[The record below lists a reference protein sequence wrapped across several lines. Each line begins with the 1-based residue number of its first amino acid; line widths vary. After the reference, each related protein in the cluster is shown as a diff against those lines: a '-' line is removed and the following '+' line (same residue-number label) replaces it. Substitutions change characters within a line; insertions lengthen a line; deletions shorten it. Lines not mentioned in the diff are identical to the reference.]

1 MFKNKYI
8 TLLKLS
14 WQNGLAYPFSVI
26 TWRVRQML
34 STLMS
39 LTVWNVLFTDTQ
51 TLFGYTQSSMI
62 TYIFLVSFLQ
72 SMILASAL
80 TGLAQRIYSGEL
92 SNQLLKPINIFAYLG
107 VEEIA
112 DKIKNVGFLIVE
124 TLILFA
130 IFKPEIVFPSLAL
143 FLLFTL
149 WAIGGVILN
158 FCITL
163 LFGALGFWSPETW
176 GPRFLFFM
184 IIDFTA
190 GKLFPLDILPEFMQK
205 ALMFTPFPYLSFIQ
219 IQLFLGRLNSTE
231 VLLYSFRLLAWV
243 LILAVISKLVWKRG
257 LRSYEATGR

>member
-1 MFKNKYI
+1 
-8 TLLKLS
+8 
-14 WQNGLAYPFSVI
+14 
-26 TWRVRQML
+26 ML

-39 LTVWNVLFTDTQ
+39 LTVWNVLFTDAQ

-92 SNQLLKPINIFAYLG
+92 SNQLLKPLNIFAYLG

-112 DKIKNVGFLIVE
+112 DKVKNVGFLVIE

-130 IFKPEIVFPSLAL
+130 IFKPELVFPSVAI
-143 FLLFTL
+143 FLLFAL
-149 WAIGGVILN
+149 WVAGGVVLN

-163 LFGALGFWSPETW
+163 LFGSLGFWSPETW

-205 ALMFTPFPYLSFIQ
+205 ALMFTPFPFLSFIQ
-219 IQLFLGRLNSTE
+219 IQLFLGRLDSTE
-231 VLLYSFRLLAWV
+231 IAVYSSRLVAWI
-243 LILAVISKLVWKRG
+243 LILVVVTKIVWRKG
-257 LRSYEATGR
+257 LKSYEATGR